1 MAIQACTLTEQ
12 QIRGLYKAVSGKII
26 ADKNNG
32 VKHDAEAYMKQL
44 YDLLKNAPGGSDAT
58 AMDYIQHIP
67 RMVLAAK
74 GTMSE
79 DFSDYLS
86 DSGVDLNRMDKL
98 RVQFKDIEN
107 VKTFLSVNKPNA
119 AAETAMEVIAEA
131 LPTTGVVDG
140 EVYDEVEKKDE
151 KKKTEAATTN
161 PFDALPETGFAQ
173 VNQEAQEY
181 DGVETKANIPDPD
194 PKKQTYFAV
203 VRMIN
208 KFLADNGQSNM
219 NAAGIYLTAVR
230 EKDVAYEDLYVS
242 SQKYLET
249 TTNKKTP
256 EQKKADRENGDNIFL
271 VYTDKDGNYLYFD
284 KEGNISTKEDGGT
297 VAYSSIRRVYTNR
310 DGSKSIA
317 RVQSVNDVAKKPGAL
332 SAEELQKGR
341 NLEIEILEKMKQYV
355 INNPESKLTFS
366 VTSGQDG
373 FVKENF
379 SQRNK
384 ISDLSLE
391 GGFSPFYSPINDGI
405 LLEGGV
411 YFTVPGY
418 DMPVLVKRPKFS
430 ELPSIV
436 EAISNVLFNSDLSN
450 AKKMEV
456 LKQFVN
462 NKKTEIFER
471 DGKVFV
477 KLENS
482 NEILDAS
489 NKDNQQSFVDSINKL
504 TVNINKDLIGKNFE
518 RPMMDD
524 GKVVL
529 KSMVYNNFIS
539 DNFYTNLEANAEGK
553 IIKLNAY
560 NVIQPTAEVT
570 EKLFP
575 VKAAQT
581 APVSTQPSTS
591 VGGFQGYKGDFENT
605 GKGTPEGDGKDKA
618 MREVSGGFILELLP
632 QRENDSSTGTTA
644 KEYSYERI
652 GNTVNSKLF
661 YNDIVMLAR
670 NNEFKNKP
678 LSEETKT
685 SIEDAHD
692 EKVSFV
698 VGDMPGVDS
707 QFIDYL
713 QEIGAKFTIYHTGT
727 TPRIQV
733 KATTQPSTTAVKP
746 ESLLDEETL
755 SYFKSGVDQ
764 GIEAIKKQYEERLKN
779 LEYLSKKTALSGI
792 TQDEYD
798 KKVNYINAE
807 YNGKI
812 SKVGKM
818 RYRINLESARDIEL
832 AELKRKYEGTT
843 QSSTSVKD
851 TKADIEQATPSDN
864 PIDIL
869 REKLKGAG
877 KLLKASNLSSEAT
890 DEQIVL
896 AEQWYKNS
904 PLAQYVPFQVMFNI
918 VNSNA
923 SAEFT
928 MAGITLYA
936 GSNFTDLYHEGWHV
950 FSQMFLTKAQKKKL
964 YAEARNL
971 TGSFTT
977 ADGRTV
983 KFKNA
988 EDIELEEFM
997 AEDFRKFVLSNG
1009 KKIIDGRSSRNNIF
1023 TKIYNFLKALYKGQS
1038 YTAIMADMEAVGTIK
1053 DLYQKLYMG
1062 QVNDYKPSLN
1072 NVQFT
1077 LLNKGIQALDA
1088 TTDENKGLTYQDSM
1102 TLVQTIDSELAG
1114 TLTELGASIGTVF
1127 TDPSLMEAIYN
1138 VVKQRIEKLKDNLD
1152 PTSNAATIIDFAINN
1167 WGSFK
1172 DVANGSQETG
1182 VLAFHKLRSNYLTF
1196 DEKYAEMS
1204 PDERDIVEETKDP
1217 IDKDDTKLA
1226 KTETELVEEF
1236 GINTF
1241 ERKGNE
1247 NSIVSIASNE
1257 TVYLIK
1263 SLPAVDKNG
1272 NVEKNSLGSSK
1283 LVDFNRTWGI
1293 VINTVAGSINKTDM
1307 YNKLVAATAIH
1318 PELKV
1323 LVDRLQNPGKNI
1335 DPRQAGN
1342 LPFIHMWTKFFSD
1355 FNVYRIPITEVQVIR
1370 EVDNGKATGA
1380 FEVRFVESDPVILQ
1394 VEKNFNNTF
1403 QTTNRGEFISRTA
1416 EGINKLEIS
1425 KVLSKFPRNTLNE
1438 GNNLFNFLN
1447 AIGFNLTDNAAVKR
1461 EIVKSKRGISFI
1473 YDRLETM
1480 ENENK
1485 LVTNPI
1491 WALSQ
1496 PYVYNGINRTGES
1509 GRVNDIMKIE
1519 GKYSAK
1525 YSNNSITNVQGDQ
1538 EYDLSLNNSITQMLK
1553 ELNDLSKTYKDLVE
1567 QPHMAHLN
1575 IERNPFAKYSIL
1587 LNSLFDLPLTHK
1599 EVNLKNSGNRR
1610 KVKEEQNAAY
1620 TTLNIVNLNG
1630 IKSMINNLQAAK
1642 EAEGGIKTTSLDI
1655 NSKFLMDIHSM
1666 LQSGVMELTRRA
1678 SKSSAF
1684 GVSVSK
1690 IFTKF
1695 NANDPTSYISTG
1707 YFADENKSNDAAVE
1721 LFKDKIAAEMERIA
1735 IVKSG
1740 EFDNIPGFKE
1750 RGLSFTIFDDI
1761 LISPG
1766 LKEDLIKAADAN
1778 NSLTV
1783 VNSPEFSQRIA
1794 DDVVKY
1800 LNDLYTENKVLFDEM
1815 PFLSKQMMNKINNL
1829 CISDGTVAKGK
1840 GITITE
1846 AEKIAVRSYT
1856 VNSFIHNMEIISVL
1870 DGDLAMYNHLKEEY
1884 HKRNASITSTGGVFS
1899 SDPSDYKIINSI
1911 RDGKTYG
1918 KKLKVPPRSFTG
1930 VLKSAVFGD
1939 NKVKSVY
1946 YEDYLKALAGKYGL
1960 DKAIAILKPYSEMNE
1975 GDAQG
1980 WITFDSY
1987 RELSFL
1993 EGSWSPK
2000 QEELYFKIVNEE
2012 DVDPEEITEYFPPRK
2027 YQYAGPIQT
2036 SKLHIQGFHKFS
2048 LVPLV
2053 PSVVKGT
2060 NMEILHDNMVKQ
2072 GFDYGLFESGSK
2084 LAVLTKDGSPDK
2096 LYSNKNRTITP
2107 WDGKSETMYTENG
2120 IFIQYLKNQVDINSK
2135 WKKKTV
2141 FSTQLRKLIIN
2152 DLFKQGLPNTE
2163 EFGNLV
2169 NKFEEQLQTL
2179 QNFKKQE
2186 LLEEIG
2192 WIENEKGESMG
2203 DPEKF
2208 LKFVRKE
2215 LSRQDLAEHD
2225 ISFVDLNNSKTGVK
2239 YDLSYSLNAEK
2250 IEKLLN
2256 AIVVKRLVRQKMNG
2270 EQLVQV
2276 SGAGFEPS
2284 SAFKKATEEEIK
2296 QYNGTN
2302 DLPTYRPGKGKNGK
2316 TTAMKVKIAMKGD
2329 YYKLLELNS
2338 VKDLAKKN
2346 NISTVEALNIL
2357 IKDDKWLDKDDNR
2370 NLVTMVGVRIPVQG
2384 INSMEFMEVYEFLP
2398 ESAGNILIP
2407 PSEIVAKSGSDFD
2420 IDKLTVFQPNYS
2432 SNKKYA
2438 SYSKSQ
2444 NAKGTENRI
2453 IESIREILE
2462 HPDNF
2467 DALIRP
2473 NEIDLVKGVA
2483 DDLAKEN
2490 IQGYNP
2496 LKRRDGTISK
2506 TISPTRSLE
2515 PRYNLYKHESNNI
2528 GKRTLGI
2535 GAVDNAYS
2543 SIFKRIGA
2551 YLNTSYN
2558 YKTWDKENNIYKPH
2572 PREINIRMDH
2582 NKVTINGEEHVSL
2595 SDIDTITGDK
2605 VSDLISQLMNGWVDV
2620 EKDAWIF
2627 NINGNHIAGPVLL
2640 FLLEAGVD
2648 FRTATYFVCQPLV
2661 IDYIKERTQADS
2673 PFYQSSGKGVNQGK
2687 GLNKVNIRRKMLG
2700 AGDRISAEKMY
2711 NTLIKPK
2718 VQGVAFSQSGLLD
2731 VIQNKD
2737 KNSAEAKAALAH
2749 FFELEDIMR
2758 DLTNIKLTMNVDTKP
2773 SKSFAAAQFK
2783 ISDIEGLDKTDVMPL
2798 SLVNRIKT
2806 KSPISSF
2813 FIQLFQL
2820 KLFKPIMRIRADE
2833 TVNDYLK
2840 QLIKDGVH
2848 ENIFADA
2855 EKFMAA
2861 YKNDIPLYILQN
2873 HIKGIDLNDLT
2884 EYNSLKINKTSMP
2897 IDQAQLKIG
2906 AFVKDGVMY
2915 VDSQQIKDDFYSQA
2929 YAKEKYTE
2937 LGLHKVIPATFAM
2950 SPNQTVNLQEYT
2962 HFVLE
2967 REYLR
2972 SIIPVSQGQ
2981 NRAAY
2986 ESAIAEKALERTFN
3000 FHYMLKGTNGIV
3012 NEFER
3017 IKKAHAEGF
3026 VKDYFIF
3033 DQLVGSPMSS
3043 DKGTKTLRLRSS
3055 RLDGET
3061 ANILYEN
3068 LVRLSDQNTIKV
3080 DNPIQNAAISRFFSR
3095 FIVAE
3100 YLRNGI
3106 TKTAD
3111 SLAPIL
3117 PTDMLMKLIQDPM
3130 LNLNDTGFT
3139 KEMLDD
3145 YTSRFLAN
3153 WNIENKNKRNKFRN
3167 YIKTKIKIPGNNIT
3181 TELKNIITE
3190 KDGIGIYNNPETIS
3204 SVKDLLSSNPNKL
3217 FIIPTNEDNKA
3228 AQSELNSEY
3237 QRQGNIIGIPL
3248 MGIGGKKWSDE
3259 NYDNNIGLI
3268 NKALDALA
3276 DQVANASDIVFP
3288 TYGIDIVMEGKDRRD
3303 SDGNLIKDKKGNTIK
3318 DYFPKNIL
3326 MSVAPRTFE
3335 FLAKE
3340 LYKRFGYL
3348 HPGAENFLGFRDLYQ
3363 ADQAVS
3369 DKDVEDFMKKCF
3381 GE

>member
-1 MAIQACTLTEQ
+1 MAAQACTLTED
-12 QIRGLYKAVSGKII
+12 QIRRLYKAVSGKII
-26 ADKNNG
+26 TDKNNG
-32 VKHDAEAYMKQL
+32 VKHDAEAYMKHL
-44 YDLLKNAPGGSDAT
+44 YDMLRNAPGGSDAT

-79 DFSDYLS
+79 EFSDYLS

-151 KKKTEAATTN
+151 KKKTESATTN

-181 DGVETKANIPDPD
+181 DGVETKDNIPDPD

-208 KFLADNGQSNM
+208 KFLANSGTSNM
-219 NAAGIYLTAVR
+219 NAVGIYLTAVR
-230 EKDVAYEDLYVS
+230 ERDVAYEDLYVS

-256 EQKKADRENGDNIFL
+256 EQKKAERESGDNIFL

-284 KEGNISTKEDGGT
+284 KGGNISTKEDGGT
-297 VAYSSIRRVYTNR
+297 LAYSSIRRVYTNR

-341 NLEIEILEKMKQYV
+341 NLEIEILEKMRQHV

-379 SQRNK
+379 SQRNN
-384 ISDLSLE
+384 ISDLDLE
-391 GGFSPFYSPINDGI
+391 GGFSPFYSPIDDGM
-405 LLEGGV
+405 LSEGGV

-430 ELPSIV
+430 ELPSVV
-436 EAISNVLFNSDLSN
+436 EAIANVLFNSDLSN

-462 NKKTEIFER
+462 NKKTELFER

-482 NEILDAS
+482 NEILDVS

-504 TVNINKDLIGKNFE
+504 TVNINKDLLGKNFE
-518 RPMMDD
+518 RPIMDN

-575 VKAAQT
+575 VKKAS
-581 APVSTQPSTS
+581 P
-591 VGGFQGYKGDFENT
+591 QGALDVLQQEL
-605 GKGTPEGDGKDKA
+605 DKEWEA
-618 MREVSGGFILELLP
+618 EARRVEAI
-632 QRENDSSTGTTA
+632 A
-644 KEYSYERI
+644 KIY
-652 GNTVNSKLF
+652 GL
-661 YNDIVMLAR
+661 YNDANEMQKELAER
-670 NNEFKNKP
+670 GKKLDPDNDLSYVSVLKDPIAYLQKDLSSFKNFLQAISKR
-678 LSEETKT
+678 LEDSKSSREE
-685 SIEDAHD
+685 
-692 EKVSFV
+692 
-698 VGDMPGVDS
+698 
-707 QFIDYL
+707 L
-713 QEIGAKFTIYHTGT
+713 
-727 TPRIQV
+727 
-733 KATTQPSTTAVKP
+733 
-746 ESLLDEETL
+746 
-755 SYFKSGVDQ
+755 
-764 GIEAIKKQYEERLKN
+764 
-779 LEYLSKKTALSGI
+779 LSKKDKMNASDFERSLKKIDDSI
-792 TQDEYD
+792 KSDETF
-798 KKVNYINAE
+798 IND
-807 YNGKI
+807 Y
-812 SKVGKM
+812 
-818 RYRINLESARDIEL
+818 
-832 AELKRKYEGTT
+832 
-843 QSSTSVKD
+843 
-851 TKADIEQATPSDN
+851 TKAIAENEQLVKQIAEINSKYREAPVPGIEESTPSDN
-864 PIDIL
+864 PLDIL
-869 REKLKGAG
+869 REKLKNAG

-890 DEQIVL
+890 DEQIAL
-896 AEQWYKNS
+896 AEKWYRSS
-904 PLAQYVPFQVMFNI
+904 PLAQHVPFQVMFNI

-928 MAGITLYA
+928 MAGITLYT

-964 YAEARNL
+964 YGEGRNL
-971 TGSFTT
+971 TGSFIT

-983 KFKNA
+983 KFSEA

-1009 KKIIDGRSSRNNIF
+1009 KKVIDGRPSRNNIF

-1038 YTAIMADMEAVGTIK
+1038 YISIMADMEAVGTIK

-1088 TTDENKGLTYQDSM
+1088 TRDENKGLTYQDSM
-1102 TLVQTIDSELAG
+1102 TLVQTIDSELAAA
-1114 TLTELGASIGTVF
+1114 LTDPKLGLNVSVGVIF
-1127 TDPSLMEAIYN
+1127 TDPNLTEAIYN
-1138 VVKQRIEKLKDNLD
+1138 VVKQRVEKLKDNLD
-1152 PTSNAATIIDFAINN
+1152 PDSNAAKIIDFALEN

-1204 PDERDIVEETKDP
+1204 PDERDIAEETKDP
-1217 IDKDDTKLA
+1217 ADKDDTKLA
-1226 KTETELVEEF
+1226 KTNEENKEQY
-1236 GINTF
+1236 GTKAF
-1241 ERKGNE
+1241 ESSGNE
-1247 NSIVSIASNE
+1247 NSIVSMASNE

-1293 VINTVAGSINKTDM
+1293 VINTVAGAINKTDM
-1307 YNKLVAATAIH
+1307 YNKLVAASAIH

-1342 LPFIHMWTKFFSD
+1342 LPFIHMWTKFFCD
-1355 FNVYRIPITEVQVIR
+1355 FSVYRIPITEVQVIR

-1380 FEVRFVESDPVILQ
+1380 FEVRFVESDPVVLQ

-1403 QTTNRGEFISRTA
+1403 QTSRPGEFIGRTA

-1425 KVLSKFPRNTLNE
+1425 KVLSKFPRKTLNE
-1438 GNNLFNFLN
+1438 GNNLFNFLK
-1447 AIGFNLTDNAAVKR
+1447 AVGFNLTDNAAVKR
-1461 EIVKSKRGISFI
+1461 EILKNKRGVSFI
-1473 YDRLETM
+1473 YDRLESM
-1480 ENENK
+1480 ETENK
-1485 LVTNPI
+1485 IVTNPI
-1491 WALSQ
+1491 WALGQ
-1496 PYVYNGINRTGES
+1496 PYVYNGVNRTGES

-1553 ELNDLSKTYKDLVE
+1553 ELNDLSKTYKDLVS

-1610 KVKEEQNAAY
+1610 KVKEEQNAAN

-1666 LQSGVMELTRRA
+1666 LESGVMELTRRA

-1735 IVKSG
+1735 LVKTG

-1778 NSLTV
+1778 NSFAV

-1800 LNDLYTENKVLFDEM
+1800 LNDLYAENKVLFDEM
-1815 PFLSKQMMNKINNL
+1815 PFLSKQMMNKINKL

-1856 VNSFIHNMEIISVL
+1856 VNAFIHNMEIISVL

-1884 HKRNASITSTGGVFS
+1884 HKRNASITSTGRVFS
-1899 SDPSDYKIINSI
+1899 SDPSDYKIIDSI
-1911 RDGKTYG
+1911 RNGKTYAN
-1918 KKLKVPPRSFTG
+1918 KLKVPFRSFTG
-1930 VLKSAVFGD
+1930 VLKSVVFGD
-1939 NKVKSVY
+1939 NKIKSVY

-1960 DKAIAILKPYSEMNE
+1960 DKAMAILKPYSEMNE

-1987 RELSFL
+1987 RELSLL

-2000 QEELYFKIVNEE
+2000 QDELYFKIVNEE
-2012 DVDPEEITEYFPPRK
+2012 DIDPEEITEYFPPRK

-2060 NMEILHDNMVKQ
+2060 NMEILHDNMVEQ

-2084 LAVLTKDGSPDK
+2084 MAVLTKDGSPDK
-2096 LYSNKNRTITP
+2096 LYSNENRTITP
-2107 WDGKSETMYTENG
+2107 WDGKPETRYTENG

-2152 DLFKQGLPNTE
+2152 DLFKQGLPNTA
-2163 EFGNLV
+2163 EFEKMVDNFENLL
-2169 NKFEEQLQTL
+2169 NTL

-2186 LLEEIG
+2186 LLQEIG
-2192 WIENEKGESMG
+2192 WIENEKGESVG

-2215 LSRQDLAEHD
+2215 LSRQDLADHD
-2225 ISFVDLNNSKTGVK
+2225 ISFVDLNSSKTGVK

-2284 SAFKKATEEEIK
+2284 KAFKKATEDEIK

-2302 DLPTYRPGKGKNGK
+2302 DLPTYRPGKGKNGA

-2338 VKDLAKKN
+2338 VKDFAKKK
-2346 NISTVEALNIL
+2346 NISPLEALNTL
-2357 IKDDKWLDKDDNR
+2357 LKDEQWLNKDDNR
-2370 NLVTMVGVRIPVQG
+2370 KLVTMVGVRIPVQG
-2384 INSMEFMEVYEFLP
+2384 MNSMEFMEVYEFLP

-2407 PSEIVAKSGSDFD
+2407 PAEIVAKSGSDFD

-2432 SNKKYA
+2432 SKNKHA
-2438 SYSKSQ
+2438 VYSKNE
-2444 NAKGTENRI
+2444 NAKGTENKI

-2462 HPDNF
+2462 HSDNF

-2473 NEIDLVKGVA
+2473 NETDLVKGVA

-2496 LKRRDGTISK
+2496 LQRKDGTISK
-2506 TISPTRSLE
+2506 TISPTRCLE
-2515 PRYNLYKHESNNI
+2515 PRYNLYKHESNNV

-2551 YLNTSYN
+2551 YLNKEYT
-2558 YKTWDKENNIYKPH
+2558 YKTWDKENNTYKSH

-2582 NKVTINGEEHVSL
+2582 NKVTVDGEEHISL

-2648 FRTATYFVCQPLV
+2648 FRTAAYFVCQPLV

-2700 AGDRISAEKMY
+2700 AGDRISAKKMY

-2718 VQGVAFSQSGLLD
+2718 VQGVAFSQTGLLD

-2737 KNSAEAKAALAH
+2737 KTSSEAKAALAH

-2798 SLVNRIKT
+2798 SLVNQIKT
-2806 KSPISSF
+2806 KSPIASF

-2833 TVNDYLK
+2833 MVNDYLK
-2840 QLIKDGVH
+2840 ELIRDGVH

-2861 YKNDIPLYILQN
+2861 YKNDIPLYMLQN

-2884 EYNSLKINKTSMP
+2884 EYNSLKINTTTMP
-2897 IDQAQLKIG
+2897 IEQVQLKIG

-2915 VDSQQIKDDFYSQA
+2915 VDKKQIEEDFYSQA

-2937 LGLHKVIPATFAM
+2937 LGLHRVIPATFAM

-3000 FHYMLKGTNGIV
+3000 FHHMLKGNNGIV

-3055 RLDGET
+3055 RLDSEIS
-3061 ANILYEN
+3061 NILHEN
-3068 LVRLSDQNTIKV
+3068 LVRLSDPNTIKV
-3080 DNPIQNAAISRFFSR
+3080 DNAIQNAAISRFFSR

-3130 LNLNDTGFT
+3130 LNLADAGFT
-3139 KEMLDD
+3139 KEMLDS
-3145 YTSRFLAN
+3145 YTKMFITN
-3153 WNIENKNKRNKFRN
+3153 WNVSNKDKRNKFRN
-3167 YIKTKIKIPGNNIT
+3167 YIKSLVVATPTQAERQEARNIVT
-3181 TELKNIITE
+3181 QENGVNIYT
-3190 KDGIGIYNNPETIS
+3190 NPFEIS
-3204 SVKDLLSSNPNKL
+3204 HVTPLLSANPNMV
-3217 FIIPTNEDNKA
+3217 FVIPTNQEKIPETLDTKYREN
-3228 AQSELNSEY
+3228 
-3237 QRQGNIIGIPL
+3237 GNFIGIPVKSR
-3248 MGIGGKKWSDE
+3248 GGQQNWTDATYDE
-3259 NYDNNIGLI
+3259 NIKAI
-3268 NKALDALA
+3268 NQSLDALQE
-3276 DQVANASDIVFP
+3276 QVDNGAELAFP
-3288 TYGIDIVMEGKDRRD
+3288 KD
-3303 SDGNLIKDKKGNTIK
+3303 GLNLVKDKEEYK
-3318 DYFPKNIL
+3318 DVLIGK
-3326 MSVAPRTFE
+3326 APRTFE

-3348 HPGAENFLGFRDLYQ
+3348 HPGAENFLGFRDVYQ

>member
-341 NLEIEILEKMKQYV
+341 NLEIEILEKMRQYV

-591 VGGFQGYKGDFENT
+591 VKPTIDTSREWRGDLDSRPVYVKGEVGVNTMRTSDANAFENFGNPFSEAGYGGTIKVASISEAVRAYKDWLLGVDEPISNYMEYSISTT
-605 GKGTPEGDGKDKA
+605 GKEMELRDTLLQDVKEKQRDWILDQINQGKLDGA
-618 MREVSGGFILELLP
+618 TLLYAGKS
-632 QRENDSSTGTTA
+632 E
-644 KEYSYERI
+644 
-652 GNTVNSKLF
+652 
-661 YNDIVMLAR
+661 AR
-670 NNEFKNKP
+670 
-678 LSEETKT
+678 
-685 SIEDAHD
+685 
-692 EKVSFV
+692 
-698 VGDMPGVDS
+698 G
-707 QFIDYL
+707 
-713 QEIGAKFTIYHTGT
+713 
-727 TPRIQV
+727 
-733 KATTQPSTTAVKP
+733 
-746 ESLLDEETL
+746 
-755 SYFKSGVDQ
+755 Q
-764 GIEAIKKQYEERLKN
+764 GMHP
-779 LEYLSKKTALSGI
+779 TAL
-792 TQDEYD
+792 
-798 KKVNYINAE
+798 AE
-807 YNGKI
+807 
-812 SKVGKM
+812 VVEQL
-818 RYRINLESARDIEL
+818 R
-832 AELKRKYEGTT
+832 TT

-1204 PDERDIVEETKDP
+1204 PDERDIAEETKDP

-1241 ERKGNE
+1241 EIKGNE
-1247 NSIVSIASNE
+1247 NYIVSIASNE

-1553 ELNDLSKTYKDLVE
+1553 ELNDLSKAYKDLVE

-1884 HKRNASITSTGGVFS
+1884 HKRNASITSTGRVFS

-2551 YLNTSYN
+2551 YLNKEYN
-2558 YKTWDKENNIYKPH
+2558 YKTWDKENNIYKSH

-2605 VSDLISQLMNGWVDV
+2605 VSDLISQLINGWVDV

-2700 AGDRISAEKMY
+2700 AGDRISAKKMY

-2737 KNSAEAKAALAH
+2737 KNSVEAKAALAH

-2937 LGLHKVIPATFAM
+2937 LGLHRVIPATFAM

-3139 KEMLDD
+3139 KEMLDS
-3145 YTSRFLAN
+3145 YTKMFTTN
-3153 WNIENKNKRNKFRN
+3153 WNVTNKDKRNKFRN
-3167 YIKTKIKIPGNNIT
+3167 YIKSLLIATPTEAERQEARNIVIQ
-3181 TELKNIITE
+3181 KN
-3190 KDGIGIYNNPETIS
+3190 GVNIYTNPFEVSHVTP
-3204 SVKDLLSSNPNKL
+3204 LLSSNPSMV
-3217 FIIPTNEDNKA
+3217 FVIPVNQEKIPEALDNKYR
-3228 AQSELNSEY
+3228 EN
-3237 QRQGNIIGIPL
+3237 GNFIGIPVKSK
-3248 MGIGGKKWSDE
+3248 GGQQNWTDATYDE
-3259 NYDNNIGLI
+3259 NIKAI
-3268 NKALDALA
+3268 NQALDALQE
-3276 DQVANASDIVFP
+3276 QVENGAELAFP
-3288 TYGIDIVMEGKDRRD
+3288 KD
-3303 SDGNLIKDKKGNTIK
+3303 GLNLVKDKEEYK
-3318 DYFPKNIL
+3318 DVLVDK
-3326 MSVAPRTFE
+3326 APRTFE
-3335 FLAKE
+3335 YLAKE